1 MKCKSRCISILDTC
15 DVDNQALIVLL
26 STFLVLIVFMLVICW
41 SYILL
46 LCISKRKEIVSRQDG
61 SNNDLLNWQ
70 NRRRRRQA
78 RVTPWD
84 PRLCTC
90 AVPACMTLFCHMC
103 SSSRNMHQPVQQHV
117 QFQPICMT
125 LFCHMCSSSKNMNQ
139 HLLAHLLILIFSMF
153 PACECFLISFFPLY
167 STDPSLMYFIPA

>member
-26 STFLVLIVFMLVICW
+26 STFLVLIVIMLVICW

-70 NRRRRRQA
+70 NRRRRRQERVRRITPCPPINNQRSSGVDSEGAEGA
-78 RVTPWD
+78 RASPE
-84 PRLCTC
+84 LEG
-90 AVPACMTLFCHMC
+90 
-103 SSSRNMHQPVQQHV
+103 SEEKQS
-117 QFQPICMT
+117 
-125 LFCHMCSSSKNMNQ
+125 
-139 HLLAHLLILIFSMF
+139 
-153 PACECFLISFFPLY
+153 LISTYWSLAITA
-167 STDPSLMYFIPA
+167 STSGFEKLSTAL